1 MFVIEDEFL
10 IVYFGDLGYEFVV
23 FEFEKVG
30 KVDIFLIFVGGVYII
45 DVKEVFNVVKVI
57 NLRVIIFMYYK
68 IEKFKFD
75 FGKVEEFIKYFEDV
89 EVF

>member
-10 IVYFGDLGYEFVV
+10 IVYFGDLGYEFAV

-45 DVKEVFNVVKVI
+45 DVKEVFNVVKAI